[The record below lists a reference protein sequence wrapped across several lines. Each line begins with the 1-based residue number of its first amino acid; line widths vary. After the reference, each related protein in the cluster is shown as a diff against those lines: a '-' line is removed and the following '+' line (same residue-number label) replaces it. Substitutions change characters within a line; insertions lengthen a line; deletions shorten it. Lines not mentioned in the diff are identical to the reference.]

1 MNNQAC
7 SNSHIPLNSEEPH
20 RLGSLLALG
29 SATFLGLN
37 TSLARLAYE
46 GGSNVG
52 TVVFMRIAV
61 SVAVVCLL
69 IHMTRRSFS
78 LPRKA
83 LWPIFGVGAA
93 VVFQGS
99 AYLLSVTFIP
109 VGLAVLLFYT
119 YPLMVALATS
129 IVDKQK
135 IVRRR
140 KIAFVVA
147 FTGIGLAIGPSFAVL
162 DWRGIVLALMGGF
175 GVMVIFMFT
184 GQALKYVN
192 FTTISLYSNLIALPL
207 MAVVMLLMM
216 DGYKVPS
223 TSLGIYGLLGV
234 CLLYALAI
242 LMQYAAIHS
251 IGKTMTALL
260 SNIEPLVSISAGALL
275 LGETLS
281 GIQYVGGVVVVTALV
296 VSDLM
301 AKYAAGRT

>member
-7 SNSHIPLNSEEPH
+7 SNSHTPSNSEEPH
-20 RLGSLLALG
+20 RLGTLLALG

-46 GGSNVG
+46 GGFNVG

-93 VVFQGS
+93 VVFQGI

-109 VGLAVLLFYT
+109 AGLAVLLFYT

-135 IVRRR
+135 IVRR
-140 KIAFVVA
+140 
-147 FTGIGLAIGPSFAVL
+147 
-162 DWRGIVLALMGGF
+162 RGIVLALMGGF

-207 MAVVMLLMM
+207 MAVVMLLMI

>member
-7 SNSHIPLNSEEPH
+7 SNSHTPSNSEEPH
-20 RLGSLLALG
+20 RLGTLLALG

-93 VVFQGS
+93 VVFQGI

-109 VGLAVLLFYT
+109 AGLAVLLFYT

-135 IVRRR
+135 IVRR
-140 KIAFVVA
+140 
-147 FTGIGLAIGPSFAVL
+147 
-162 DWRGIVLALMGGF
+162 RGIVLALMGGF